1 MSNNSKKHSNSVAN
15 HKQNQNRSAS
25 MTNKYLL
32 IPVILVIAIVPL
44 IVRAK
49 YYTTDLNQYPWFS
62 LDGDKLDFFQYNKQL
77 LLNLVSVAM
86 CIIIAVKAYKD
97 KNTIKFAPIYIPLAV
112 YAILYFLSSVISKY
126 RKYSFIGNFEQFES
140 IFAIL
145 GYCLIVYYIFLF
157 LHTEQDINLIINSL
171 LYSSFIISL
180 IAITQTI
187 GFDIFATK
195 FGRKIITP
203 VKMWALIDSYTIEFG
218 KHYAY
223 TTLYNPN
230 YVGVYVALV
239 APLFFILSLF
249 IKDRK
254 WKVLYAVGFI
264 GLVISTIGARSSA
277 GVISL
282 IAAGIFSL
290 IFLWRYLV
298 KYKKFII
305 PVFLLGLL
313 SLVVI
318 NITNDNIVLN
328 KLQNTLRLEKKVPN
342 LTDIQTKDDCLVI
355 EYSGNTFTLQSFMN
369 DAKAISFML
378 LDESGQP
385 ISVQLNADNTY
396 SILDERFP
404 GFTITPVMLNEI
416 YGYSI
421 LIDGKEWY
429 FSNYTGDGTYYYCNA
444 YGRFDKIETAPSAI
458 FTGYEYLFTDR
469 GYMWSRTMP
478 LIKDY
483 ILLGVGANNYVY
495 AFPQHDYVN
504 QANFN
509 HGLEIVTRP
518 HNIYMQ
524 TSIQGG
530 FIAFLAYMVF
540 YFWYFIN
547 SIKLF
552 IKGRFQNLYTQV
564 GFGIF
569 IGTIGYMICAIVND
583 SNISTAPVFWAM
595 IGVGIVA
602 NSKAKALSNVD

>member
-1 MSNNSKKHSNSVAN
+1 
-15 HKQNQNRSAS
+15 
-25 MTNKYLL
+25 
-32 IPVILVIAIVPL
+32 
-44 IVRAK
+44 
-49 YYTTDLNQYPWFS
+49 
-62 LDGDKLDFFQYNKQL
+62 
-77 LLNLVSVAM
+77 
-86 CIIIAVKAYKD
+86 
-97 KNTIKFAPIYIPLAV
+97 
-112 YAILYFLSSVISKY
+112 
-126 RKYSFIGNFEQFES
+126 
-140 IFAIL
+140 
-145 GYCLIVYYIFLF
+145 
-157 LHTEQDINLIINSL
+157 
-171 LYSSFIISL
+171 
-180 IAITQTI
+180 
-187 GFDIFATK
+187 
-195 FGRKIITP
+195 
-203 VKMWALIDSYTIEFG
+203 
-218 KHYAY
+218 
-223 TTLYNPN
+223 
-230 YVGVYVALV
+230 
-239 APLFFILSLF
+239 
-249 IKDRK
+249 
-254 WKVLYAVGFI
+254 
-264 GLVISTIGARSSA
+264 
-277 GVISL
+277 
-282 IAAGIFSL
+282 
-290 IFLWRYLV
+290 
-298 KYKKFII
+298 
-305 PVFLLGLL
+305 
-313 SLVVI
+313 
-318 NITNDNIVLN
+318 
-328 KLQNTLRLEKKVPN
+328 
-342 LTDIQTKDDCLVI
+342 
-355 EYSGNTFTLQSFMN
+355 MN

-569 IGTIGYMICAIVND
+569 IGNIGYMICAIVND